1 MLSPLNIFKTFLQLI
16 DVIAKKIVGLFLS
29 AMLFF
34 PSSCQERLMFPR
46 LMSLS

>member
-29 AMLFF
+29 VNICSF
-34 PSSCQERLMFPR
+34 QGH
-46 LMSLS
+46 